1 MDRRADE
8 EFATPKEF
16 ARMAGVS
23 TRTIRRWIESNYCPK
38 PVQIGGNPKWR
49 FGVIRRW
56 LWEIEAEQSGALAD
70 KTGHLRT
77 SPETTE
83 NLASGKKNQ

>member
-1 MDRRADE
+1 
-8 EFATPKEF
+8 
-16 ARMAGVS
+16 MAGVS
-23 TRTIRRWIESNYCPK
+23 PRTIRRWIESGYCPK

-77 SPETTE
+77 SGETAPERPSE
-83 NLASGKKNQ
+83 PKKTR